1 MKFGHFDD
9 AAKEYVITTPETP
22 LPWINYLGSDAFF
35 GLISNTGGGYCFY
48 RDAKLR
54 RLIRYRYNQA
64 GGDLGGRFTYIVDD
78 DVVWSP
84 SFLPMGTP
92 LDSYKC
98 RHGMGYTIFE
108 SEKNGVKA
116 RQLLFV
122 PKGERCEVQK
132 LTLTNASDAVKSLK
146 LYGAVEFCLWNAVDD
161 STNFQRNLNIG
172 EVEICGSVIYHKTEY
187 RERRNHYAFFSV
199 NVPTDGFDTQR
210 EAFLGRFGT
219 WQNPKMVIVEIN
231 AFLYKDDEIPNEA
244 SARMFADK
252 GFLAKLDESG
262 YKYELEAEA
271 STSEQ
276 ALGICICRMTAER
289 FEDISG
295 VADVL
300 YDAAGSCKY
309 PPVVSDEKY
318 GAKNDIFRHHAAE
331 LGIAA
336 KNDYDLAWL
345 NVYVNTG
352 PESLLKAEL
361 RPKAETI
368 ADAGEHYKLFAER
381 GYIDGEFPTGESR

>member
-1 MKFGHFDD
+1 MRKWKSAICKAAIAVGVTAGLVAVISVYLALTAENNGKKPYTVDFIEKWLEESYDTDFTLVEQYDD
-9 AAKEYVITTPETP
+9 NSTKYFPQTI
-22 LPWINYLGSDAFF
+22 
-35 GLISNTGGGYCFY
+35 
-48 RDAKLR
+48 
-54 RLIRYRYNQA
+54 
-64 GGDLGGRFTYIVDD
+64 YI
-78 DVVWSP
+78 
-84 SFLPMGTP
+84 
-92 LDSYKC
+92 
-98 RHGMGYTIFE
+98 YTD
-108 SEKNGVKA
+108 KNGVK
-116 RQLLFV
+116 
-122 PKGERCEVQK
+122 
-132 LTLTNASDAVKSLK
+132 TNVLQEYEAGGMMSPR
-146 LYGAVEFCLWNAVDD
+146 YYTVEDNYQA
-161 STNFQRNLNIG
+161 
-172 EVEICGSVIYHKTEY
+172 
-187 RERRNHYAFFSV
+187 
-199 NVPTDGFDTQR
+199 
-210 EAFLGRFGT
+210 
-219 WQNPKMVIVEIN
+219 
-231 AFLYKDDEIPNEA
+231 
-244 SARMFADK
+244 ARMFADK

-271 STSEQ
+271 STSER

-318 GAKNDIFRHHAAE
+318 GAKNDIFRHHSAE